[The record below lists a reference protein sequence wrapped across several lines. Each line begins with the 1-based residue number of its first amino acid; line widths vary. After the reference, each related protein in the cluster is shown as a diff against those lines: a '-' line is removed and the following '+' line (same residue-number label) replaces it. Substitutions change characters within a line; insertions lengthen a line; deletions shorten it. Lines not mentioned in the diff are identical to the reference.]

1 MLRTLLLVL
10 ALIVLLVAGLFYM
23 GVLNWPG
30 AGQPVEVRPVEVKM
44 ETRQVNVQVPVVST
58 NSAQPA
64 APPAVQP
71 APAPAPA
78 Q

>member
-1 MLRTLLLVL
+1 MIRTLLIVL
-10 ALIVLLVAGLFYM
+10 ALIVLVAAALFYM

-30 AGQPVEVRPVEVKM
+30 AGQAVEVRPVEVKM

-64 APPAVQP
+64 TPITPPIQAQP
-71 APAPAPA
+71 ANG

>member
-1 MLRTLLLVL
+1 MLRTILLVL
-10 ALIVLLVAGLFYM
+10 AFIVLVAAALFYL

-30 AGQPVEVRPVEVKM
+30 AGQPVEIRPVEVKM

-58 NSAQPA
+58 NSAAPA
-64 APPAVQP
+64 PAPVQP
-71 APAPAPA
+71 APAPA